1 VYSRID
7 HRGADL
13 QFVTAATH
21 VLVANTLRIS
31 RLRDLLLD
39 VNSDGRDRL
48 LANVS
53 DPLIASF
60 FHDEYDQYS
69 PDERKHLR
77 GSTMRRLFHLLYS
90 PVLRFA
96 LAAGDN
102 LLEYGSIF
110 ERNQLLI
117 VNLEVQDPDARR
129 LLGYPHSTAIGA
141 SRRVK

>member
-1 VYSRID
+1 VLITEV
-7 HRGADL
+7 L
-13 QFVTAATH
+13 TFKQFVTAATH

-39 VNSDGRDRL
+39 VNTDGRDRL

-60 FHDEYDQYS
+60 FHDEYDQYN
-69 PDERKHLR
+69 PDERKHLH
-77 GSTMRRLFHLLYS
+77 GSTMRRLFDLLYS

-102 LLEYGSIF
+102 LLEYRSIF
-110 ERNQLLI
+110 ERNQSLI
-117 VNLEVQDPDARR
+117 VNLAVQDPDATC
-129 LLGYPHSTAIGA
+129 LLGYPHSTAMGA
-141 SRRVK
+141 SRSVK